1 MAKPIGEQVIER
13 CKAMHID
20 SGKVI
25 HVLCWGDVMIGITRQ
40 LYERGLK
47 PDDLSNEEIES
58 ILNEVREYLEGED
71 QPLRKV
77 IFQSVQEAWSDRLAS
92 NSPKPKDGTCEN
104 SDQSCLDQK
113 S

>member
-1 MAKPIGEQVIER
+1 MAKTIGEQVIER
-13 CKAMHID
+13 CKTMHID

-40 LYERGLK
+40 LYERGLM

-58 ILNEVREYLEGED
+58 ILNKVREYLEGED
-71 QPLRKV
+71 RPLRKV
-77 IFQSVQEAWSDRLAS
+77 IFESVQDAWPDRLAS
-92 NSPKPKDGTCEN
+92 NSPKSKDGTCETP
-104 SDQSCLDQK
+104 DQSRLDQK